1 MDFQLESL
9 KTVATMAA
17 PDTRVSLI
25 VRVRDVSDSRAWGE
39 FVSIYSPIVYAFV
52 KSRGVS
58 GADAEDVTQ
67 EVFRALARAL
77 PKFELDPSI
86 GTFRNWLFTVTRS
99 KLNNHFVMA
108 RKTPVPTEHLPDE
121 GDASDWDELYLKE
134 LFRHA
139 CELVEEA
146 VEASSWEAFWR
157 TAVGLESPAKVATDL
172 GLSVANVYQ
181 KRSRVGTR
189 LREAITLVDDER
201 MPESPSHAGI
211 SH

>member
-1 MDFQLESL
+1 
-9 KTVATMAA
+9 MAA
-17 PDTRVSLI
+17 PETRVSLI

-39 FVSIYSPIVYAFV
+39 FVSIYSPIVYAFA

-58 GADAEDVTQ
+58 DADAEDVTQ
-67 EVFRALARAL
+67 EVFRALARTL
-77 PKFELDPSI
+77 PKFELDQSI

-99 KLNNHFVMA
+99 KLNNHFVKA

-121 GDASDWDELYLKE
+121 GDVSDWDEFYMRE

-139 CELVEEA
+139 CAVVEGA
-146 VEASSWEAFWR
+146 VEASSWQAFWR
-157 TAVGLESPAKVATDL
+157 TAVDLESPAKVANEL

-189 LREAITLVDDER
+189 LREAITLADDEVL
-201 MPESPSHAGI
+201 PESPPNAGI
-211 SH
+211 PL